1 MKPICLRRIP
11 LTLLPLPLVALL
23 ALVGACAGSDEG
35 DVNPPPDDGGAQDST
50 IADTA
55 MPDDASDGGAEP
67 EPEAL
72 RCSGD
77 FCLVDLPNPG
87 AYGFTRWSFS
97 GVQVD
102 PTLGP
107 WAIANGVSGIDV
119 ATAQMLRFE
128 GDAWKPVQAPV
139 LGAGAD
145 RQNIRLASL
154 STDGAGKLLAVGS
167 TLDYAAGAIVRG
179 DGTTFTTESFDA
191 SLEASWFAEP
201 GVAWIAGRGG
211 AIFRSSS
218 DGGWISESDESGS
231 DFVSIWGTGPNDV
244 YVGGVEGEMSWPR
257 FGYLGHR
264 TVDDEGAKWTFATFP
279 ELQTRWSKE
288 HVILAGIAFAGGPSF
303 WAAPDVLARGTVGG
317 GGESWEPD
325 PFNPRIGINA
335 FWARSA
341 NDIWAV
347 GDIGR
352 IFHFDGTAW
361 KSVSLVFNGAPLVAN
376 LTGIAGTSN
385 GDILVVGDG
394 VALRRKAP

>member
-1 MKPICLRRIP
+1 MTPIALRRP
-11 LTLLPLPLVALL
+11 LMILPLPLLALL
-23 ALVGACAGSDEG
+23 ALVACASSDEG
-35 DVNPPPDDGGAQDST
+35 DINPQLDDGGAQDST
-50 IADTA
+50 VADSVL
-55 MPDDASDGGAEP
+55 PDDASDGGVAP
-67 EPEAL
+67 EPEVL
-72 RCSGD
+72 RCSAE

-102 PTLGP
+102 PILGA
-107 WAIANGVSGIDV
+107 WSIANGVLGLDV

-128 GDAWKPVQAPV
+128 GEGWKPVQTPV
-139 LGAGAD
+139 LGAGSD
-145 RQNIRLASL
+145 KQNIRLASL

-167 TLDYAAGAIVRG
+167 TLDSAVGAIVRG

-191 SLEASWFAEP
+191 PLEASWFAEP
-201 GVAWIAGRGG
+201 GLAWVAGHGG

-231 DFVSIWGTGPNDV
+231 DFISIWGSGPNDV
-244 YVGGVEGEMSWPR
+244 YVGGVENADMSWPQY
-257 FGYLGHR
+257 GYLGHR
-264 TVDDEGAKWTFATFP
+264 TVDEEGAKWTFATFP
-279 ELQTRWSKE
+279 ELQTRWSRE

-303 WAAPDVLARGTVGG
+303 WAAPDVLARGTVDGG
-317 GGESWEPD
+317 ADGWEAD
-325 PFNPRIGINA
+325 PFNPRVGIKA

-341 NDIWAV
+341 SDIWAV

-352 IFHFDGTAW
+352 IFHFNGTAW
-361 KSVSLVFNGAPLVAN
+361 KSVPLVFNGAPLVAN

-394 VALRRKAP
+394 IALRRKAP